1 METTALYQPSSNFPI
16 VGIGASAG
24 GLKAFTQLLEHL
36 PADTGMAYV
45 VIQHL
50 DPAHASLLPLL
61 LARVT
66 RMPVHEGQDGMVV
79 EPNQVYVIP
88 PRADITL
95 VHGTLMFQ
103 SRPQESSQHF
113 AINTFFRSLAHE
125 RKQKAIGVLLS
136 GTATDGTI
144 GLLAIKTEG
153 GITFAQEK
161 HSASFPH
168 MPQHAIAAGCVDH
181 VLPPGE
187 IARALTRLSLH
198 PSTPSPTQKSMV
210 ETSEAHAPVEQDL
223 TEILLILRN
232 ARGVDFLSYKQ
243 ATLQRRILRRM
254 AGLQIEQLAEYATYL
269 REHPAEIDVL
279 YQQILISVTS
289 FFRDEAPFLA
299 LARSAFPVMVQHLRA
314 NETIRIWVP
323 GCSTG
328 EEAYSLAICLLEFLE
343 ERSLMLP
350 FQIFAT
356 DINPTALRRARAGI
370 YPTSA
375 LSGVSSQRLKRF
387 FTPSD
392 RNRESYRICE
402 AIREQCLFAL
412 HDVTED
418 PPFSRLDLVSC
429 RNVLIYLGPTF
440 QQKVLQTFHY
450 ALKPH
455 GFLLLGISENA
466 SLLSRL
472 FAPVEQD
479 MTLSAKKSTEG
490 SPLLSPM
497 KNEEG
502 PVRTISEGGTW
513 MSEETRK
520 NTTIQQEVD
529 HLLLANYVPA
539 CVVVDAEMEILHVR
553 GHTGPYLE
561 LAPGKTSFHLLKMA
575 REGLRL
581 GLRSAIH
588 AAKQSNRVATKDGLL
603 VTASGPTREVRVTV
617 LPLQD
622 PSIGRS
628 FLVIFEEVSTL
639 LASSVPP
646 SNGRTDHVNK
656 RSIAARRITSLEQEL
671 AATRAEMQSLLE
683 ERDAANEE
691 LQAANEEIRANNEEL
706 QSFNEELET
715 SKAELQAINEEL
727 TTTNQELHTRNGQL
741 KAASEYTE
749 AIVETVREPL
759 VVLSEDLR
767 VLRANTA
774 FYQNFKVIP
783 QETEGHAL
791 DNLGNGQWNI
801 PRLHTLFE
809 EVLTTNQSFHDF
821 EVEQTFPIIGRKMMV
836 LNARRLLREN
846 EQPGKHLLLLAIED
860 ITERKE
866 VERQKDALL
875 ALVSHELQTP
885 LTSAKLQ
892 IHFLYRMM
900 ERAENEQA
908 TSLLKKLNTQID
920 RMVHRINDLRDETTL
935 ETGILRLRPN
945 TFVIDDLVR
954 EVIEELG
961 NTVPPHR
968 LLIEVTAHA
977 EVYADRERTEQVLM
991 NVLTNA
997 IKYAPEA
1004 EPIGV
1009 SVVADEEKVTI
1020 HVRDHGPGIP
1030 TEQQAQIFDRFYR
1043 VTGSQQTQV
1052 VGLGL
1057 GLYLAAEI
1065 VKRQGGRIW
1074 VESIEGRGATF
1085 SFTLPRSSGASVHE
1099 ERPLAK
1105 LI

>member
-1 METTALYQPSSNFPI
+1 MEITTVYQPSSGCPI
-16 VGIGASAG
+16 VGIGGSAG
-24 GLKAFTQLLEHL
+24 ALQAFTQLLAHL
-36 PADTGMAYV
+36 PAEAGMAYV

-50 DPAHASLLPLL
+50 DPTRASLLPLL

-66 RMPVHEGQDGMVV
+66 AMPVREGQDGMVV

-88 PRADITL
+88 PQADMTL
-95 VHGTLMFQ
+95 FHGRLMLQ
-103 SRPQESSQHF
+103 PRPQESGQHF
-113 AINTFFRSLAHE
+113 AINTFFCSLARE
-125 RKQKAIGVLLS
+125 RKQEAIGVLLS

-144 GLLAIKTEG
+144 GLQTIKAEG

-181 VLPPGE
+181 VLPPE
-187 IARALTRLSLH
+187 AIARALTRLSLH
-198 PSTPSPTQKSMV
+198 PSSTQQSMV
-210 ETSEAHAPVEQDL
+210 EISEAHTPGEQDL
-223 TEILLILRN
+223 SGILLILRN

-254 AGLQIEQLAEYATYL
+254 VGLQIEQVAKYTTYL

-279 YQQILISVTS
+279 YQQLLISVTS

-299 LARSAFPVMVQHLRA
+299 LARSAFPTIMQHLGA

-343 ERSLMLP
+343 ERSLRLP

-356 DINPTALRRARAGI
+356 DINPTALGCARAGI

-375 LSGVSSQRLKRF
+375 LSAVSPQRLKRF
-387 FTPSD
+387 FTPFD
-392 RNRESYRICE
+392 RSRERYRIQE
-402 AIREQCLFAL
+402 AIRERCLFAL
-412 HDVTED
+412 HDVIKD

-429 RNVLIYLGPTF
+429 RNVLIYLGPAC

-455 GFLLLGISENA
+455 GLLLLGLSENA
-466 SLLSRL
+466 SLFSRL

-479 MTLSAKKSTEG
+479 LNLSAKKTTE
-490 SPLLSPM
+490 SCPFLRPV
-497 KNEEG
+497 KNEGG
-502 PVRTISEGGTW
+502 PLRTISEGDTR
-513 MSEETRK
+513 MPEETRK

-529 HLLLANYVPA
+529 HLLLAHYVPA

-581 GLRSAIH
+581 GLRSAIQS
-588 AAKQSNRVATKDGLL
+588 AKQNNRVATKDGLL
-603 VTASGPTREVRVTV
+603 VTTAGSTREVRITV
-617 LPLQD
+617 HPLQD
-622 PSIGRS
+622 PSIGHS
-628 FLVIFEEVSTL
+628 FLVIFEEVSPL
-639 LASSVPP
+639 PAP
-646 SNGRTDHVNK
+646 SMPAARDHGSK
-656 RSIAARRITSLEQEL
+656 SSIAARRLTSLEQEL
-671 AATRAEMQSLLE
+671 AATRADLQALLE
-683 ERDAANEE
+683 ERDATNQE
-691 LQAANEEIRANNEEL
+691 LQAANEEIRASNEEL

-727 TTTNQELHTRNGQL
+727 STANQELHTRNGQL

-767 VLRANTA
+767 VVQANTA
-774 FYQNFKVIP
+774 FYQHFQVIP

-791 DNLGNGQWNI
+791 DELGNGQWNI

-809 EVLTTNQSFHDF
+809 QVLTTNQSFQDF

-836 LNARRLLREN
+836 LNARRLLREHEPSGN
-846 EQPGKHLLLLAIED
+846 HLLLLAIED

-885 LTSAKLQ
+885 LTSARLQ
-892 IHFLYRMM
+892 IHFLHLIM
-900 ERAENEQA
+900 ERAGNEQA

-920 RMVHRINDLRDETTL
+920 RMVHHINDLRDESTL

-945 TFVIDDLVR
+945 TFAIDDLVR

-968 LLIEVTAHA
+968 LLIEGTTHT

-991 NVLTNA
+991 NVLSNA

-1004 EPIGV
+1004 EPIEV
-1009 SVVADEEKVTI
+1009 SIIVDEEKVTI
-1020 HVRDHGPGIP
+1020 HVCDHGPGIP
-1030 TEQQAQIFDRFYR
+1030 ADQQARIFDRFYR

-1065 VKRQGGRIW
+1065 VKRQGGQLW

-1099 ERPLAK
+1099 ECLSVN
-1105 LI
+1105 LT